1 MNETHTHRPGSGQ
14 VIWTEKARQ
23 NLREIVRYLRQHSP
37 EAAERIS
44 KEITAS
50 TRRLETFPISGRI
63 VPELA
68 ETSFREVIVGDYRVI
83 YEVTEDDTVEILT
96 IVHSRRL
103 LPHPRQPRE

>member
-1 MNETHTHRPGSGQ
+1 MSEVRI
-14 VIWTEKARQ
+14 VWTEKARQ
-23 NLREIVRYLRQHSP
+23 DLREIVHYLRQHSP
-37 EAAERIS
+37 EASERIS

-50 TRRLETFPISGRI
+50 TRRLEMFPSSGRI

-83 YEVTEDDTVEILT
+83 YEVTEGNTVEILT

-103 LPHPRQPRE
+103 LPRPREPRE